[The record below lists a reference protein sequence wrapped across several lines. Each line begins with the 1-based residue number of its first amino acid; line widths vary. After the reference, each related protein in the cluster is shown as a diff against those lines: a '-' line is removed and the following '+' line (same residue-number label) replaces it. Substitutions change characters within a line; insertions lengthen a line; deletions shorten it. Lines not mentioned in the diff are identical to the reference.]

1 VIGDERKTEGN
12 TKITQI
18 RFGNQVN
25 RYHHLRYVTELT
37 DMGGIDGNT
46 RFPNLNSGVP
56 APQVRDGSNP
66 KILCIVMVG
75 HHAKFSV
82 AATVVACRL
91 QIHGM
96 KNLGVLGPYPLGYGG
111 I

>member
-1 VIGDERKTEGN
+1 VIGDERKTGVN

-25 RYHHLRYVTELT
+25 RSHHLRYVTELM
-37 DMGGIDGNT
+37 DVGGIDGNT
-46 RFPNLNSGVP
+46 RFPNLDSGVP

-82 AATVVACRL
+82 AATVVACRS
-91 QIHGM
+91 M
-96 KNLGVLGPYPLGYGG
+96 V
-111 I
+111 